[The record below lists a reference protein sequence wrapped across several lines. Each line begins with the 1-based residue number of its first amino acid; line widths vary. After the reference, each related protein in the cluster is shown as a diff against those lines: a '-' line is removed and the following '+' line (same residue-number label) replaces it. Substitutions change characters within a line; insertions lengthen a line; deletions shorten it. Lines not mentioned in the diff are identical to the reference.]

1 MGKYLTALASLLL
14 CTALFNS
21 NAYADEELQVIVA
34 TDLHYISS
42 SLTDNG
48 EYYQR
53 VLAAGDSKFMPY
65 IEEITDAFFDE
76 VVTEKPDALLLT
88 GDLTFNGAMVSHED
102 LAGKLYA
109 VEDAGIP
116 VFVLTGNHDVYNTKA
131 AKFEGDS
138 FTRVPSAST
147 ASFREVYADFGWN
160 EAIARDSDSLSYVVQ
175 LKGNTRVLM
184 LDLNTVHDFCGISWR
199 TLSWVEEQLKS
210 AQEAHMSVLA
220 AGHQNIFQHSI
231 FKKGYVISHADQL
244 ISLFRKYSVPL
255 YLSGHMHIQ
264 HISEQEG
271 LTEIATS
278 ALCSYPCQYGVVSV
292 RENQFAY
299 TSKRLDMSAWAEKE
313 GRTDPVF
320 QNFQDAAAA
329 YMTTHISSNASP
341 DDAEAEIWKEMSA
354 YFQKLN
360 LAYFSGDLTEIA
372 DMDPDGR
379 LAELWMDR
387 NESTAL
393 YIQSIQK
400 DIGRGYNVWPLA

>member
-14 CTALFNS
+14 CTALLTI
-21 NAYADEELQVIVA
+21 NAHADEELRVIVA
-34 TDLHYISS
+34 TDLHYISP

-48 EYYQR
+48 AYYQK
-53 VLAAGDSKFMPY
+53 VLAVGDSKFMPY
-65 IEEITDAFFDE
+65 IEEITDAFLDE
-76 VVTEKPDALLLT
+76 VLKEKPDALLLT
-88 GDLTFNGAMVSHED
+88 GDLTFNGAMASHED
-102 LAGKLYA
+102 LAQKLHTLK
-109 VEDAGIP
+109 DAGIP
-116 VFVLTGNHDVYNTKA
+116 VFVQTGNHDVYSTRA

-147 ASFREVYADFGWN
+147 KSFRDVYADFGWN
-160 EAIARDSDSLSYVVQ
+160 DAISCDSDSLSYVVQ
-175 LKGNTRVLM
+175 LKENTRVLM

-199 TLSWVEEQLKS
+199 TLSWVEEQLKD
-210 AQEAHMSVLA
+210 AQEARMSVLA

-264 HISEQEG
+264 HVMEEDG

-278 ALCSYPCQYGVVSV
+278 ALCSYPCQYGIVSL
-292 RENQFAY
+292 RADQLSY
-299 TSKRLDMSAWAEKE
+299 RTKRLDMVAWAEKE
-313 GRTDPVF
+313 GRTDAVF
-320 QNFQDAAAA
+320 QRFQDAAAA
-329 YMTTHISSNASP
+329 YMTAHISSNASP
-341 DDAEAEIWKEMSA
+341 DDVEAEIWNDMSA

-360 LAYFSGDLTEIA
+360 LAFFSGDLTEIA

-400 DIGRGYNVWPLA
+400 DIGRDYNVWPLA

>member
-14 CTALFNS
+14 CTALLTI
-21 NAYADEELQVIVA
+21 NAHADEELRVIVA
-34 TDLHYISS
+34 TDLHYISP

-48 EYYQR
+48 AYYQK
-53 VLAAGDSKFMPY
+53 VLAVGDSKFMPY
-65 IEEITDAFFDE
+65 IEEITDAFLDE
-76 VVTEKPDALLLT
+76 VLKEKPDALLLT
-88 GDLTFNGAMVSHED
+88 GDLTFNGAMASHED
-102 LAGKLYA
+102 LAQKLHTLK
-109 VEDAGIP
+109 DAGIP
-116 VFVLTGNHDVYNTKA
+116 VFVQTGNHDVYSTRA

-147 ASFREVYADFGWN
+147 KSFRDVYADFGWN
-160 EAIARDSDSLSYVVQ
+160 DAISCDSDSLSYVVQ
-175 LKGNTRVLM
+175 LKENTRVLM

-199 TLSWVEEQLKS
+199 TLSWVEEQLKD
-210 AQEAHMSVLA
+210 AQEARMSVLA

-264 HISEQEG
+264 HVMEEDG

-278 ALCSYPCQYGVVSV
+278 ALCSYPCQYGIVSL
-292 RENQFAY
+292 RADQLSY
-299 TSKRLDMSAWAEKE
+299 RTKRLDMVAWAEKE
-313 GRTDPVF
+313 GRTDAVF
-320 QNFQDAAAA
+320 QRFQDAAAA
-329 YMTTHISSNASP
+329 YMTAHISSNASP
-341 DDAEAEIWKEMSA
+341 DDVEAEIWNDMSA

-400 DIGRGYNVWPLA
+400 DIGRDYNVWPLA

>member
-88 GDLTFNGAMVSHED
+88 GDLTFNGAMASHED
-102 LAGKLYA
+102 LAQKLHTLK
-109 VEDAGIP
+109 DAGIP
-116 VFVLTGNHDVYNTKA
+116 VFVQTGNHDVYSTRA

-138 FTRVPSAST
+138 FTRIPSAST
-147 ASFREVYADFGWN
+147 KSFRDVYADFGWN
-160 EAIARDSDSLSYVVQ
+160 EAISCDSDSLSYVVQ
-175 LKGNTRVLM
+175 LKENTRVLM

-199 TLSWVEEQLKS
+199 TLSWVEEQLKD

-220 AGHQNIFQHSI
+220 AGHQNIFQHSV
-231 FKKGYVISHADQL
+231 FRKGYVISNADKL
-244 ISLFRKYSVPL
+244 ISLFRKYNVPL

-264 HISEQEG
+264 HVMEQDG

-278 ALCSYPCQYGVVSV
+278 ALCSYPCQYGIVSL
-292 RENQFAY
+292 RADQISY
-299 TSKRLDMSAWAEKE
+299 RTKRLDMAAWAEKE

-329 YMTTHISSNASP
+329 YMTAHISSSGSP
-341 DDAEAEIWKEMSA
+341 DNVESEVWNEMSA
-354 YFQKLN
+354 YFQNLN
-360 LAYFSGDLTEIA
+360 LAYFSGNLTELP
-372 DMDPDGR
+372 DMDPNGR
-379 LAELWMDR
+379 LADLWMGR

-400 DIGRGYNVWPLA
+400 DIGRNYNVWPLA